1 MERRDHRLN
10 IVKSKICEKLQ
21 KIMLMQRNN
30 QNYKNLKLKLT

>member
-10 IVKSKICEKLQ
+10 IVKSKIYGKLQ